1 MSTSLLYHAFG
12 IVGYFYQSTR
22 FIAGII
28 IVAIQE
34 DRWRLRCPACRSR
47 DVQCRGKSTR
57 RFRTVPIGGKAV
69 FIDLP
74 IQRVECAKCQ
84 AVRQVKIRFADEHK
98 RYTRAFERLV
108 LDLSK
113 YMTIKA
119 VSRHLGV
126 NWDLVKGIQKNNLN
140 KRYRLPKLARIK
152 RIAIDEI
159 YQGKKLG
166 YLTIVM
172 DLQRGAVIF
181 VGNGKGAD
189 ALTLFWK
196 RLKKSGAQIEA
207 VATDMGPA
215 YISAVKA
222 NLPEA
227 TLVFDHFHIIKLF
240 NEKLTK
246 LRRDLQREAE
256 NGLGKPVLKGIRW
269 LLLKNPD
276 NLDDARD
283 ERQRLDEALKLNEP
297 LATAYYMKEELRD
310 IWHQPDKDSA
320 QIALDEWIKKAAAS
334 NVNMLKK
341 FSKTLAAH
349 RSGIL
354 AYFDFDGLSTGPLE
368 GTNNKIKTLHKMAY
382 GFRDAEF
389 FKLKIMALHEANYA
403 LGGTLPQSPC

>member
-12 IVGYFYQSTR
+12 IIGYFYQSTSY
-22 FIAGII
+22 IAGAV
-28 IVAIQE
+28 IVAIR
-34 DRWRLRCPACRSR
+34 DDYWRLRCPVCRSR
-47 DVQCRGKSTR
+47 KVRSRGMQVR
-57 RFRTVPIGGKAV
+57 RFRTLPIGRKAV
-69 FIDLP
+69 YIDLP
-74 IQRVECAKCQ
+74 VQRVECSECQ
-84 AVRQVKIRFADEHK
+84 AIRQVKIRFAGEHK

-108 LDLSK
+108 LDLSRQ
-113 YMTIKA
+113 MTIQA
-119 VSRHLGV
+119 VARYLGV
-126 NWDLVKGIQKNNLN
+126 SWDLVKEIQKHNLY
-140 KRYRLPKLARIK
+140 KRYRLPKLSKVK

-172 DLQRGAVIF
+172 DLQHGAVIF
-181 VGNGKGAD
+181 VGNGKGTD
-189 ALTLFWK
+189 ALIPFWK
-196 RLKKSGAQIEA
+196 RLKKSRARIEA

-215 YISAVKA
+215 YISAVQA
-222 NLPEA
+222 NLPDA

-276 NLDDARD
+276 NLDDTRD
-283 ERQRLDEALKLNEP
+283 ERQRLDQALRFNEP
-297 LATAYYMKEELRD
+297 LAAAYYMKEELRN
-310 IWHQPDKDSA
+310 IWHQPDKTAA
-320 QIALDEWIKKAAAS
+320 QKALDEWIKKAAAS
-334 NVNMLKK
+334 DVNMLKQ

-368 GTNNKIKTLHKMAY
+368 GTNNKIKTLHKIAY
-382 GFRDAEF
+382 GFRDIEF
-389 FKLKIMALHEANYA
+389 FKLKIMALHETNYA
-403 LGGTLPQSPC
+403 LVGGT

>member
-12 IVGYFYQSTR
+12 VVGYIYQSTR
-22 FIAGII
+22 FVAGEIDI
-28 IVAIQE
+28 TVQE
-34 DRWRLRCPACRSR
+34 DKWRLRCPVCKSR
-47 DVQCRGKSTR
+47 DVRCRGKSIR
-57 RFRTVPIGGKAV
+57 RFRTVPIGRKAV
-69 FIDLP
+69 FINLP
-74 IQRVECAKCQ
+74 VQRIECTLCQ
-84 AVRQVKIRFADEHK
+84 TIRQVKVRFANEHK

-113 YMTIKA
+113 QMTIQA
-119 VSRHLGV
+119 VARFLGV
-126 NWDLVKGIQKNNLN
+126 SWDLVKEIQKRNLH
-140 KRYRLPKLARIK
+140 RHYRLPKLAKVK

-181 VGNGKGAD
+181 VGNGKSAE
-189 ALTLFWK
+189 ALTPFWK

-215 YISAVKA
+215 YISAVKT
-222 NLPEA
+222 NLPDA
-227 TLVFDHFHIIKLF
+227 TLVFDHFHIIKLY

-256 NGLGKPVLKGIRW
+256 NGLDQPVLKGIRW

-276 NLDDARD
+276 NLDDTRN

-297 LATAYYMKEELRD
+297 LATAYYMKEELRT
-310 IWHQPDKDSA
+310 IWHQPNKA
-320 QIALDEWIKKAAAS
+320 AGQKALDEWIAKAAAS
-334 NVNMLKK
+334 NVNMLKQ
-341 FSKTLAAH
+341 FSKLLAAH

-382 GFRDAEF
+382 GFRDTEF
-389 FKLKIMALHEANYA
+389 FKLKILALHESDYV
-403 LGGTLPQSPC
+403 LVG

>member
-22 FIAGII
+22 YIAGAIV
-28 IVAIQE
+28 VAIQA
-34 DRWRLRCPACRSR
+34 DRWRLRCPVCRSR
-47 DVQCRGKSTR
+47 EVYCRGKSTR
-57 RFRTVPIGGKAV
+57 RFRAVPIGRKAV
-69 FIDLP
+69 FIDLAV
-74 IQRVECAKCQ
+74 QRIECTQCQ
-84 AVRQVKIRFADEHK
+84 VVRQVKTRFSDGHK
-98 RYTRAFERLV
+98 RYTYAFERLV
-108 LDLSK
+108 LDLSR

-119 VSRHLGV
+119 VACHLGV
-126 NWDLVKGIQKNNLN
+126 SWDLVKEIQKDNLT
-140 KRYRLPKLARIK
+140 KRYRSVKLAKVK

-166 YLTIVM
+166 YLSIVM
-172 DLQRGAVIF
+172 DLQSGAVIF
-181 VGNGKGAD
+181 VGDGKSAN
-189 ALTLFWK
+189 ALTPFWK
-196 RLKKSGAQIEA
+196 RLKHSGAQIEA

-215 YISAVKA
+215 FISAVRV
-222 NLPEA
+222 NLPDA

-246 LRRDLQREAE
+246 LRRDLQKEAE
-256 NGLGKPVLKGIRW
+256 DGPDKLALKGTRW
-269 LLLKNPD
+269 LLLKNPC

-283 ERQRLDEALKLNEP
+283 ERQRLESALALNKP

-310 IWHQPDKDSA
+310 IWLQPDKNSA
-320 QIALDEWIKKAAAS
+320 ERALGEWVKKAAVS
-334 NVNMLKK
+334 GISMLIK

-382 GFRDAEF
+382 GFRDVEF
-389 FKLKIMALHEANYA
+389 FKLKIMALHETKNA
-403 LGGTLPQSPC
+403 LVI

>member
-12 IVGYFYQSTR
+12 IIGYFYQSTSY
-22 FIAGII
+22 IAGAV
-28 IVAIQE
+28 IVAIR
-34 DRWRLRCPACRSR
+34 DDYWRLRCPVCRSR
-47 DVQCRGKSTR
+47 KVRSRGMQLR
-57 RFRTVPIGGKAV
+57 RFRTVPIGRKAV
-69 FIDLP
+69 YIDLP
-74 IQRVECAKCQ
+74 VQRVECSECQ
-84 AVRQVKIRFADEHK
+84 AIRQVKIRFAGEHK

-108 LDLSK
+108 LDLSRQ
-113 YMTIKA
+113 MTIQA
-119 VSRHLGV
+119 VARYLGV
-126 NWDLVKGIQKNNLN
+126 SWDLVKEIQKHSLR
-140 KRYRLPKLARIK
+140 KLYRLPKLSKVK

-189 ALTLFWK
+189 ALIPFWK
-196 RLKKSGAQIEA
+196 RLKRSGARIEA

-215 YISAVKA
+215 YISAVRT
-222 NLPEA
+222 NIPEA

-256 NGLGKPVLKGIRW
+256 AGLGKPVLKGIRW

-276 NLDDARD
+276 NLDDTRD

-297 LATAYYMKEELRD
+297 LAAAYYMKEELRN
-310 IWHQPDKDSA
+310 IWHQPYKIAA
-320 QIALDEWIKKAAAS
+320 QKVLDEWIKKAAAS
-334 NVNMLKK
+334 NVNMLKQ

-382 GFRDAEF
+382 GFRDIEF
-389 FKLKIMALHEANYA
+389 FKLKIMALHETNYA
-403 LGGTLPQSPC
+403 LVGGA